1 MSGIKFGPG
10 VVGAAP
16 SLNRLLAIVSCGVFA
31 AVLGA
36 CTQGVHD
43 PSDDGVGTDE
53 SVLDG
58 DEGSATGTGA
68 YGRNSSLSGNTTLL
82 RGKLGGIHPD
92 PWSEGPHPDP
102 WTPPDTTPE
111 GSTGSG
117 TGTGGSGN
125 GSTSSSSGS
134 SGTGTNGK

>member
-1 MSGIKFGPG
+1 MSGIKRFGG
-10 VVGAAP
+10 
-16 SLNRLLAIVSCGVFA
+16 SLLAMVTCGALAV
-31 AVLGA
+31 VLGA

-43 PSDDGVGTDE
+43 PSDGAIGTDE

-58 DEGSATGTGA
+58 DEGSATGGGA
-68 YGRNSSLSGNTTLL
+68 YGSNASLSGNTTLL
-82 RGKLGGIHPD
+82 RGQLGGIHPD

-117 TGTGGSGN
+117 TGTGGTGN

>member
-1 MSGIKFGPG
+1 MSGIKRFGG
-10 VVGAAP
+10 NLLVIVG
-16 SLNRLLAIVSCGVFA
+16 SGLFA
-31 AVLGA
+31 AALGA
-36 CTQGVHD
+36 FTQGVAD
-43 PSDDGVGTDE
+43 GADDGVGTDE

-58 DEGSATGTGA
+58 VEGNGTGSGA
-68 YGRNSSLSGNTTLL
+68 YRREATLAGNTTLL
-82 RGKLGGIHPD
+82 RGKLEGIHPD

-117 TGTGGSGN
+117 TGTTGTGN